1 MLPKPG
7 GRPFTA
13 DRAGTLRATPGMVTV
28 LVKAGY
34 FLGMMS
40 RPPPRDLR
48 ASDADRERVVKV
60 LAEAAGDGRLTLE
73 EHAER
78 VQRAYHART
87 LGELAGLTE
96 DLVAPSAQ
104 PLRLDGSRSVAAF
117 FTTQRREGRWVVPDR
132 LVVTAVG
139 GHVVLDLREA
149 LLQGMHTIVHATLI
163 GGQLHL
169 LVPEGVRVVVTDAKY
184 PGRAGA
190 DLQPSPAPANI
201 PGSPLVEVRAF
212 TVAGR
217 VRVHTPRRKGSGWL
231 GRSRRQER

>member
-1 MLPKPG
+1 
-7 GRPFTA
+7 
-13 DRAGTLRATPGMVTV
+13 MVTV

-34 FLGMMS
+34 FRGMTS
-40 RPPPRDLR
+40 RPAPRDLR
-48 ASDADRERVVKV
+48 ASDADRERVVAV
-60 LAEAAGDGRLTLE
+60 LAEAVADGRLTLD

-78 VQRAYHART
+78 VQRAYQGRT
-87 LGELAGLTE
+87 LGELARLTE

-117 FTTQRREGRWVVPDR
+117 FATQRREGRWVVPDR

-149 LLQGMHTIVHATLI
+149 LLQSMHTIVHATLI
-163 GGQLHL
+163 GGQLHM
-169 LVPEGVRVVVTDAKY
+169 LVPEGVRVVVTGSRY
-184 PGRAGA
+184 PGRVGT
-190 DLQPSPAPANI
+190 DLEPSPVPPAM

-217 VRVHTPRRKGSGWL
+217 VRVHTPRRKASGWL
-231 GRSRRQER
+231 GRSRRQGR

>member
-1 MLPKPG
+1 
-7 GRPFTA
+7 
-13 DRAGTLRATPGMVTV
+13 MVTG
-28 LVKAGY
+28 LLRAGY
-34 FLGMMS
+34 FRQVTS
-40 RPPPRDLR
+40 RPLPRDLR
-48 ASDADRERVVKV
+48 ASDADRERVVAV

-78 VQRAYHART
+78 VHRAYRART

-104 PLRLDGSRSVAAF
+104 PLRLDASRSVAAL
-117 FTTQRREGRWVVPDR
+117 FTTQRRDGRWVMPDR

-149 LLQGMHTIVHATLI
+149 MLQGLHTIVHATLI
-163 GGQLHL
+163 GGQLHF
-169 LVPEGVRVVVTDAKY
+169 LVPEGVRVAVTNARQ
-184 PGRAGA
+184 PGRAGS
-190 DLQPSPAPANI
+190 DLAPRSSEPGV

-217 VRVHTPRRKGSGWL
+217 VRVQTPRRPARRWL
-231 GRSRRQER
+231 GRSPRRNR

>member
-1 MLPKPG
+1 
-7 GRPFTA
+7 
-13 DRAGTLRATPGMVTV
+13 MVTG

-34 FLGMMS
+34 FRQVTS
-40 RPPPRDLR
+40 RPLPRDLR
-48 ASDADRERVVKV
+48 ASDADRERVVAV

-73 EHAER
+73 EHTER
-78 VQRAYHART
+78 VHRAYRART

-104 PLRLDGSRSVAAF
+104 PLRLDTSRSIAAL
-117 FTTQRREGRWVVPDR
+117 FTTQRREGRWVMPDR

-149 LLQGMHTIVHATLI
+149 MLQGLHTIVHATLI

-169 LVPEGVRVVVTDAKY
+169 LVPEGVRVAVESARH
-184 PGRAGA
+184 PGRAGS
-190 DLQPSPAPANI
+190 DLEPRPAAPGA
-201 PGSPLVEVRAF
+201 PGSPLIEVRAF

-217 VRVHTPRRKGSGWL
+217 VRVQTPRRPARRWL
-231 GRSRRQER
+231 GRSRRADR